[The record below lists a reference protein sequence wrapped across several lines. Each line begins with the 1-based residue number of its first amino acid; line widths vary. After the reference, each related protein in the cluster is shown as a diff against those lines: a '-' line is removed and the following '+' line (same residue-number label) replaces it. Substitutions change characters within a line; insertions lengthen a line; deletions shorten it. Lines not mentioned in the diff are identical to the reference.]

1 MSERSER
8 FKARQAALRDKRAG
22 SGITPI
28 SDAEL
33 VRRHKDSE
41 LDQDRLNKDRA
52 DRQTYYNLETD
63 IEVDDAQVDA
73 LLAEIQGKLE
83 SRHIDEILESAMQMV
98 IQNIGDKFG
107 VGRVITK
114 EFSDTV
120 KYNRKD
126 YIKNNGEKSMAVSR
140 SSRKT
145 DTYTGK
151 ADGAS

>member
-126 YIKNNGEKSMAVSR
+126 YIKNNGEKVWL
-140 SSRKT
+140 
-145 DTYTGK
+145 
-151 ADGAS
+151 